1 MKIFSKRL
9 LASAIIAGLAMP
21 VVSHATNGYM
31 LIGYGAKSRAMG
43 GVGVARGQDGLAAAF
58 NPATMADVADKL
70 TAEKNWR
77 FDIGGDIFK
86 PKAQVYHDAD
96 PLLTNSAVD
105 QETGAPSTGF
115 STSNGYYLLPAMG
128 FVSKIDKQLSWGF
141 AMIGSGAAAKYDQSL
156 PAGDGSYFFNFNG
169 LGGDKL
175 EIRLMNLQMLPS
187 LAYKINDQH
196 TVGATLVISAS
207 LFKANGLLAFE
218 ELGFGASA
226 GNLSDQGTDTSFGG
240 GLRLGWKGKFIE
252 DKLHIGVNYSSRTYM
267 SEFDD
272 YKNLFAE
279 QGDFDIP
286 SNYAIGFAYDIS
298 PEITTYLDI
307 QQINYSE
314 VASVGNKGP
323 NITGDFFPCGN
334 IECGALGLD
343 EGLGFGWEDQTIIKL
358 GVSWAYSPELIL
370 RAGYNHADNQIPKDQ
385 VLFNMLAPAVVED
398 HLTMGASYIFSET
411 MELSMS
417 YVHAFENTVT
427 GQSPFQPA
435 GTTPDN
441 LVENTSLTMKQN
453 SIGATLGIK
462 F

>member
-1 MKIFSKRL
+1 MKLLSKRL
-9 LASAIIAGLAMP
+9 IASAIIGGLSIPA
-21 VVSHATNGYM
+21 SSYATNGYM
-31 LIGYGAKSRAMG
+31 LIGYGAKSRSMG
-43 GVGVARGQDGLAAAF
+43 GVGVAIGQDGLAAAN

-86 PKAQVYHDAD
+86 PKSAVYHDSNST
-96 PLLTNSAVD
+96 LTPTPVD
-105 QETGAPSTGF
+105 QETDSPSTAF
-115 STSNGYYLLPAMG
+115 SQNGYYLLPAMG
-128 FVSKIDKQLSWGF
+128 FVSRIDEQLSWGF
-141 AMIGSGAAAKYDQSL
+141 AMVGNGAAALYDQSL
-156 PAGDGSYFFNFNG
+156 PAGDDSHFFNFNG

-175 EIRLMNLQMLPS
+175 EIRLLNLQMLPS
-187 LAYKINDQH
+187 IAFKIDDQN
-196 TVGATLVISAS
+196 TVGATLVLSAS
-207 LFKANGLLAFE
+207 IFKASGLGAFE
-218 ELGFGASA
+218 ELGFGATS
-226 GNLSDQGTDTSFGG
+226 GFLSDMGTDTSYGG
-240 GLRLGWKGKFIE
+240 GLRLGWKGKYAE

-267 SEFDD
+267 TEFED

-286 SNYAIGFAYDIS
+286 SSYAIGFAYNFT

-323 NITGDFFPCGN
+323 QVSGGFFPCGD

-343 EGLGFGWEDQTIIKL
+343 EGLGFGWEDQTVIKL
-358 GVSWAYSPELIL
+358 GVSWVYSPELVL
-370 RAGYNHADNQIPKDQ
+370 RAGFNHADNQIPDDQ

-398 HLTMGASYIFSET
+398 HLTLGGSYLFSET

-427 GQSPFQPA
+427 GPTAFQPA
-435 GTTPDN
+435 GADPANPVDN
-441 LVENTSLTMKQN
+441 ASLAMKQN
-453 SIGATLGIK
+453 SIGLTLGIK